1 MTHAANR
8 PETRVV
14 VTAQRERASPG
25 RRRVRINH
33 FSGLFRSGTFSE
45 ELPVMKMDSG
55 SGAGRRGFTLIE
67 LLVVIAIIAV
77 LIALLLPAVQAA
89 REAARRI
96 QCTNNMKQIA
106 LGAAN
111 YESAN
116 QTFPIG
122 RYCNHGFG
130 SGGSVKGCIDGWGHL
145 ARLLNYCEQQNVYNA
160 MNFNDT
166 PYGAINSTAESV
178 GVTMLWCPSDAT
190 INGLRFYEACA
201 GWDGTTVPITY
212 TNYAGML
219 GTYCPSDGRSPN
231 STELALENGVYPDVG
246 APLPLS
252 STGATRPPVKIASIT
267 DGTSNTIAWA
277 EICHGKYEQMNCT
290 AGGCCDW
297 EGSGWWADAD
307 YDDSTITSFY
317 PPNVPINP
325 IYYSAGAW
333 KNPDGCDNGNNIPPM
348 TSMSYHPG
356 GVNCAFTDG
365 SVHFIK
371 SSISSWNWPTI
382 TRAALNGANC
392 VIQPGAQQGV
402 WQSLSTI
409 AGGEVLSSDQY

>member
-1 MTHAANR
+1 MC
-8 PETRVV
+8 
-14 VTAQRERASPG
+14 
-25 RRRVRINH
+25 
-33 FSGLFRSGTFSE
+33 
-45 ELPVMKMDSG
+45 KDSG
-55 SGAGRRGFTLIE
+55 SRSARRGFTLIE

-89 REAARRI
+89 REAARRV

-116 QTFPIG
+116 QTYPIG
-122 RYCNHGFG
+122 RCCNAYFG
-130 SGGSVKGCIDGWGHL
+130 AGGTPHSTGCIDYWSHL
-145 ARLLNYCEQQNVYNA
+145 ARLLNYAEQTAVYNA
-160 MNFNDT
+160 INFCDT

-178 GVTMLWCPSDAT
+178 GVTMLWCPSDGSIT
-190 INGLRFYEACA
+190 GLRFFIACA

-231 STELALENGVYPDVG
+231 SAELSLENGVYPDVG
-246 APLPLS
+246 APAFYGTS
-252 STGATRPPVKIASIT
+252 GATRSPVKIASIT
-267 DGTSNTIAWA
+267 DGTSNTIAWT
-277 EICHGKYEQMNCT
+277 EICHGKYEQVLNSN
-290 AGGCCDW
+290 GGLDW

-325 IYYSAGAW
+325 VYYTTGTWA
-333 KNPDGCDNGNNIPPM
+333 NPDGCDNGNNIPTM
-348 TSMSYHPG
+348 TSMSFHPG
-356 GVNCAFTDG
+356 GVNAAFADG
-365 SVHFIK
+365 SVHFVK
-371 SSISSWNWPTI
+371 SSISSWNWSSFTRTTNSSGAKCTIPTGI
-382 TRAALNGANC
+382 
-392 VIQPGAQQGV
+392 QQGV

>member
-1 MTHAANR
+1 MID
-8 PETRVV
+8 PF
-14 VTAQRERASPG
+14 G
-25 RRRVRINH
+25 RRIIVGFRDRAAYKDSH
-33 FSGLFRSGTFSE
+33 FRSAPFYFRCLENPPMSTDQGPRAE
-45 ELPVMKMDSG
+45 
-55 SGAGRRGFTLIE
+55 RRGFTLIE

-77 LIALLLPAVQAA
+77 LIALLLPAVQSA

-106 LGAAN
+106 LATMN

-116 QTFPIG
+116 GTFPIG
-122 RYCNHGFG
+122 RMCNNTVSSPGN
-130 SGGSVKGCIDGWGHL
+130 CIDYWGHL
-145 ARLLNYCEQQNVYNA
+145 ARLLNYSEQQGVYNA
-160 MNFNDT
+160 INFVDT

-178 GVTMLWCPSDAT
+178 GIAMLWCPSDAT
-190 INGLRFYEACA
+190 IAGLRFYEVSA

-212 TNYAGML
+212 SDYAGML
-219 GTYCPSDGRSPN
+219 GTYCPSDGRTPN
-231 STELALENGVYPDVG
+231 TAELMLENGAFPDVG
-246 APLPLS
+246 APLWANPKGS
-252 STGATRPPVKIASIT
+252 GNTRSPVKIAGIT

-277 EICHGKYEQMNCT
+277 EICHGKYEQMNCS

-317 PPNVPINP
+317 PPNIPINSV
-325 IYYSAGAW
+325 YYTVGAW
-333 KNPDGCDNGNNIPPM
+333 QNPDGCDNGNNIPPM

-356 GVNCAFTDG
+356 GVNAAFADG

-371 SSISSWNWPTI
+371 SSINSWNWMGI
-382 TRAALNGANC
+382 TRASNGTANC
-392 VIQPGAQQGV
+392 VIPLGITPGV
-402 WQSLSTI
+402 WQALSTI

>member
-1 MTHAANR
+1 M
-8 PETRVV
+8 
-14 VTAQRERASPG
+14 
-25 RRRVRINH
+25 
-33 FSGLFRSGTFSE
+33 F
-45 ELPVMKMDSG
+45 KDSG
-55 SGAGRRGFTLIE
+55 SGAARRGFTLIE

-77 LIALLLPAVQAA
+77 LIALLLPAVQSA

-122 RYCNHGFG
+122 RMCNLGFG
-130 SGGSVKGCIDGWGHL
+130 KGGSIAGCIDYWGHL
-145 ARLLNYCEQQNVYNA
+145 ARLLNYTEQTAVYNA
-160 MNFNDT
+160 INFSDT

-178 GVTMLWCPSDAT
+178 GVTMLWCPSDGT
-190 INGLRFYEACA
+190 INGLRFFETSA

-212 TNYAGML
+212 TDYAGML
-219 GTYCPSDGRSPN
+219 GTYCPSDGRAPQSV
-231 STELALENGVYPDVG
+231 ELGLENGVYPDVG
-246 APLPLS
+246 NLPAVS
-252 STGATRPPVKIASIT
+252 GNANSGTRPPVKIASIT

-277 EICHGKYEQMNCT
+277 EICHGKYEQMNCS

-325 IYYSAGAW
+325 VYYTVGSW
-333 KNPDGCDNGNNIPPM
+333 SNPDGCDNGNNIPPM
-348 TSMSYHPG
+348 TSMSFHPG
-356 GVNCAFTDG
+356 GVNAAFADG
-365 SVHFIK
+365 SVRFIK
-371 SSISSWNWPTI
+371 SSINSWNWQGI
-382 TRAALNGANC
+382 TRIKSSGVGVPNC
-392 VIQPGAQQGV
+392 TIPTGVTQGV

-409 AGGEVLSSDQY
+409 AGGEVISSDQY